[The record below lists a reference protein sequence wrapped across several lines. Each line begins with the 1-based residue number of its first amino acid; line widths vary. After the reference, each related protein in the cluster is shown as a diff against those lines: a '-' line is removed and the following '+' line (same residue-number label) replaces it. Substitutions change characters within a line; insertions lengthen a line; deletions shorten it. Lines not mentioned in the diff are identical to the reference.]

1 MATWLHT
8 CGHCTVGSTL
18 DGDRAQFVHTSSS
31 RWPAGRTPETS
42 RCGASVAVLV
52 SPAAVPASRK
62 VQREC
67 CGVLVRQLGL
77 DGRVLTLPRDLILY
91 MCASVQQVESNSDKS
106 RALIYF
112 VFWPI
117 ICWVMIQIL
126 SPKIKADF
134 WRSEAEARRREAW
147 AGAKRGKRVRVINTH

>member
-91 MCASVQQVESNSDKS
+91 MCVSVQQVESNSDKS
-106 RALIYF
+106 RALIYL

-117 ICWVMIQIL
+117 IYCKFIELVWIL
-126 SPKIKADF
+126 DRRII
-134 WRSEAEARRREAW
+134 RSFLKLKWLISSWKTKLVCGFRI
-147 AGAKRGKRVRVINTH
+147 GN